1 MKRNICLTKDGR
13 NLSLQNFEN
22 VNYNNIDNIINYS
35 VDILYCSILNELTGQ
50 EYSTILP
57 LLMNK
62 IRLGGQMVLV
72 IKDVKELCSMYANG
86 SLADMVFVNNI
97 RSLKH
102 IISFSNLEK
111 IIQENPSLTPINVV
125 HADGQYNITLQRE
138 SL

>member
-1 MKRNICLTKDGR
+1 MKRNICLTKDGH

-111 IIQENPSLTPINVV
+111 IIQEHPSLTPINVV